1 MESKV
6 KIPEV
11 NSQDIS
17 GLLKKYNFSL
27 ISSFCETQSS
37 YLTRIYKK
45 YKSIE
50 SGNIALCFERGV
62 HLSIIRQR
70 EKDLNHNV
78 LIINF

>member
-1 MESKV
+1 METKE

-17 GLLKKYNFSL
+17 GLLKKYNN
-27 ISSFCETQSS
+27 
-37 YLTRIYKK
+37 
-45 YKSIE
+45 IE
-50 SGNIALCFERGV
+50 SGYIVLCFKRGV